1 MWFIHGKTRSEASYT
16 HAHALAHACAQNE
29 QAVGDE
35 WCSREARA
43 RDGLGDT
50 LPNKAANLGDAVS
63 VCRTPQQA
71 STGLAWV
78 SREFRPPLCPRF
90 K

>member
-1 MWFIHGKTRSEASYT
+1 MRQVT
-16 HAHALAHACAQNE
+16 HTHTHTLAHACAQNE

-35 WCSREARA
+35 WCSREAMA
-43 RDGLGDT
+43 RVRLGDT

-71 STGLAWV
+71 SMGLAWV
-78 SREFRPPLCPRF
+78 GREFRPPLCPRF